1 MGSLLC
7 IGELTEAIHE
17 LRRHLDS
24 IRAEIAALLDDQQ
37 REATAA
43 ILSATQ
49 SLGTCIATSRPTCSA
64 YSAARAAPERRTAGP
79 LRLGSRRCR
88 PAARGSCRRCA
99 RSLLEPLAVQS
110 SGIAA

>member
-17 LRRHLDS
+17 FRRHLYLIS
-24 IRAEIAALLDDQQ
+24 VEIAALPDDQQ

-49 SLGTCIATSRPTCSA
+49 SLGELYSDFTADMLRILCSQG
-64 YSAARAAPERRTAGP
+64 SA
-79 LRLGSRRCR
+79 
-88 PAARGSCRRCA
+88 
-99 RSLLEPLAVQS
+99 
-110 SGIAA
+110 

>member
-24 IRAEIAALLDDQQ
+24 IRAEIAVPDDQQ

-49 SLGTCIATSRPTCSA
+49 SLGDLYSDFAADMVRILCSQG
-64 YSAARAAPERRTAGP
+64 SA
-79 LRLGSRRCR
+79 
-88 PAARGSCRRCA
+88 
-99 RSLLEPLAVQS
+99 
-110 SGIAA
+110 